1 MQIELSKPQFDFF
14 NAKEPIVLFRA
25 GFASGKSFIATL
37 KAITLLIEHP
47 HNTFAYFLP
56 TYGLIRDIAYPNFT
70 ELLET
75 LGVKYTLNKS
85 AASIKIKGGGEIHF
99 RSMQDPSKI
108 VGTEYAGIFIDE
120 ADLLPK
126 HKMEE
131 IYIKILGRNR
141 QPLKDKNSVI
151 LDKPNPLFIVSTPES
166 YNFLYSLENRLDN
179 KSKIVVAETTS
190 NKFVPASYIENLKEQ
205 YPDNVLKAYLGG
217 EYVNLQNGNVYEYFN
232 RDTHVQSFEIPSEIN
247 EINVGVDFNIGY
259 CALTLSFESAGV
271 IKVFD
276 SVGPPNVFAIREYLT
291 DIVNKYNTSRI
302 NIYPDSSG
310 GLTNSN
316 SSRVE
321 LAELR
326 KIPNASVIAGK
337 RNPGVTDTIVW
348 VNKLFQDNKIVV
360 HPNAIKLIESLEQ
373 QAWDDNGSP
382 QKFGGAGT
390 VDDINDSLRYLI
402 YNKYHK
408 HNNKVINRRMV

>member
-1 MQIELSKPQFDFF
+1 MELSKPQFDFF
-14 NAKEPIVLFRA
+14 NATEPIVLFRA
-25 GFASGKSFIATL
+25 GFASGKSFIATF

-47 HNTFAYFLP
+47 LNTFAYFLP

-75 LGVKYTLNKS
+75 LGVQYTLNKS
-85 AASIKIKGGGEIHF
+85 SASIKIHGGGEIHF

-108 VGTEYAGIFIDE
+108 VGTEYGGIFIDE

-141 QPLKDKNSVI
+141 QPLKDKNGVI
-151 LDKPNPLFIVSTPES
+151 LNKPNPLFIVSTPES
-166 YNFLYSLENRLDN
+166 YNFLYSLENRLKD
-179 KSKIVVAETTS
+179 KESKIIVAKTTS
-190 NKFVPASYIENLKEQ
+190 NKFVPQSYIDSLKEQ

-217 EYVNLQNGNVYEYFN
+217 QYINLQNGNVYEYFN
-232 RDTHVQSFEIPSEIN
+232 RDIHVKEFEIPAEIK

-259 CALTLSFESAGV
+259 CALTLSFELLGV
-271 IKVFD
+271 INIFE
-276 SVGPPNVFAIREYLT
+276 SSGPPNVFEIKDYLT
-291 DIVNKYNTSRI
+291 DIVNKYNTARI

-321 LAELR
+321 LSELR

-337 RNPGVTDTIVW
+337 RNPAVTDTVVW
-348 VNKLFQDNKIVV
+348 VNKMFQDNKIVI
-360 HPNAIKLIESLEQ
+360 HPKANKLIEALEQ
-373 QAWDDNGSP
+373 QAWDDNGNP

-408 HNNKVINRRMV
+408 MDNKVINRRMV